1 MVQGRKGKKG
11 KEKGK
16 KGKGKGKGKGAKR
29 GRDRLSGAVDAVE
42 DARRAKRAGRF
53 GDGAAEGAKAAPGR
67 KGNASKGLSDP
78 FTGFNSSGV
87 VRSRLAAQKMAAA
100 AAEQGHAGEIDWDS
114 FAIKGTSTQLEKSY
128 FRLTSAPV
136 PASVRPQPVL
146 EAALARVSLR
156 VARQVENY
164 FYAQDQLKAIRQDLT
179 VQHLRN
185 PFTVKVYETH
195 ARMALG
201 YGELADYNQCQAQ
214 LIALYK
220 QVRANTAGG
229 GPKRSARSPAD
240 PAAAD
245 SCSPPPPHP
254 QGLPGHEAE
263 FQAYRILYQT
273 FQGTAGD
280 GEMLRTL
287 KDVAGRQGFA
297 DPAIAHAMQV
307 RAAVQANDYLRF
319 FRLLDGAP
327 NLGGKLMGTY
337 VERVRFAALQCLCRS
352 YAPSVA
358 VAVAAQ
364 ALGFEGEGEGEGASG
379 RCGSWLRKHGAVL
392 SAAGDTLDTKA
403 SKGRLFVP
411 KDEGKVAHGDANL
424 AIDDFLARATA

>member
-16 KGKGKGKGKGAKR
+16 KGKGKGAKR
-29 GRDRLSGAVDAVE
+29 GRNGLSGEIDAVE

-67 KGNASKGLSDP
+67 KGNASKGLSDL
-78 FTGFNSSGV
+78 TGFNSSGV
-87 VRSRLAAQKMAAA
+87 VRGRLAAQKMAAA

-128 FRLTSAPV
+128 FRLTSAPD

-146 EAALARVSLR
+146 EAALARVCLR

-220 QVRANTAGG
+220 QVSATTAGG
-229 GPKRSARSPAD
+229 GPKGSARPPAD

-245 SCSPPPPHP
+245 SCSPPPSPPGPAGARGRVPGVPHP
-254 QGLPGHEAE
+254 VPDVP
-263 FQAYRILYQT
+263 
-273 FQGTAGD
+273 GD
-280 GEMLRTL
+280 GG
-287 KDVAGRQGFA
+287 GRGDAA
-297 DPAIAHAMQV
+297 DPEGRGGSPGVCGPGDRPRDAGKGG
-307 RAAVQANDYLRF
+307 
-319 FRLLDGAP
+319 GA
-327 NLGGKLMGTY
+327 G
-337 VERVRFAALQCLCRS
+337 
-352 YAPSVA
+352 
-358 VAVAAQ
+358 
-364 ALGFEGEGEGEGASG
+364 
-379 RCGSWLRKHGAVL
+379 
-392 SAAGDTLDTKA
+392 
-403 SKGRLFVP
+403 
-411 KDEGKVAHGDANL
+411 
-424 AIDDFLARATA
+424 